1 MKEVLQE
8 KLDNLFIKA
17 GQYNKYQFVIV
28 TLFTLQFL
36 GSQFFHVNFS
46 YLTSYPIIHFNN
58 TEVKID
64 ADWCKNYYNKSES
77 IEQIHLS
84 ENQIPKSSIM
94 IDFELSCHI
103 TEKYLLD
110 IIYYFGNII
119 GSCVAY
125 HFYEKIGTKV
135 SLVIFAIIQMVC
147 LFLLELLNVDTLKN
161 SLIFLYVDLFFIGF
175 SQYIVINL
183 LFIYICD
190 IVSLKQMP
198 LFITTIVCGRIL
210 AGLLGVF
217 FFEYLDLNWKHDI
230 AIMNSVN
237 VICLIIIIFYMVS
250 SPKAALRNN
259 EHMHFVKHL
268 LKIARKNERKIKK
281 EDFDFLVPFM
291 DAKKKL
297 EYDLFFNTINHRSKI
312 NSNQKDKDKINLEDN
327 DEDDEYKDLILM
339 PSDKD
344 RKQKIKDDYL
354 MSDEN
359 NKIGSIKT
367 LFNEMKMRDFSILD
381 FFKFKNHLINF
392 CILSFLW
399 AVYNFVKHGIA
410 STMSEIPQYYNNP
423 HWIIIT
429 HILGLANLFLIMI
442 LYIVNQ
448 TSFHKILLSIQL
460 LTFVSLLVGAYL
472 DDKEINIV
480 SYIISLLIAKI
491 IWNCLYLLLII
502 ISLLIYPIML
512 RSKGLGWNIAL
523 GIFGKFVVT
532 FVIDFSQ
539 KNIYILYF
547 LLVDFFALVF
557 SNGLPKKIGS
567 FIIDLAEED
576 KRKKFLDKIYKEGG
590 NDDKDIN
597 KKENPEQTISLMS
610 IVN

>member
-1 MKEVLQE
+1 M
-8 KLDNLFIKA
+8 
-17 GQYNKYQFVIV
+17 
-28 TLFTLQFL
+28 
-36 GSQFFHVNFS
+36 
-46 YLTSYPIIHFNN
+46 
-58 TEVKID
+58 
-64 ADWCKNYYNKSES
+64 
-77 IEQIHLS
+77 HLS

-147 LFLLELLNVDTLKN
+147 LFLLELLNVGTLKN
-161 SLIFLYVDLFFIGF
+161 SLIFLYIDLFFIGF

-259 EHMHFVKHL
+259 EHLHFVKHL

-327 DEDDEYKDLILM
+327 D
-339 PSDKD
+339 
-344 RKQKIKDDYL
+344 
-354 MSDEN
+354 
-359 NKIGSIKT
+359 
-367 LFNEMKMRDFSILD
+367 
-381 FFKFKNHLINF
+381 
-392 CILSFLW
+392 
-399 AVYNFVKHGIA
+399 
-410 STMSEIPQYYNNP
+410 
-423 HWIIIT
+423 
-429 HILGLANLFLIMI
+429 
-442 LYIVNQ
+442 
-448 TSFHKILLSIQL
+448 
-460 LTFVSLLVGAYL
+460 
-472 DDKEINIV
+472 
-480 SYIISLLIAKI
+480 
-491 IWNCLYLLLII
+491 
-502 ISLLIYPIML
+502 
-512 RSKGLGWNIAL
+512 
-523 GIFGKFVVT
+523 
-532 FVIDFSQ
+532 
-539 KNIYILYF
+539 
-547 LLVDFFALVF
+547 
-557 SNGLPKKIGS
+557 
-567 FIIDLAEED
+567 
-576 KRKKFLDKIYKEGG
+576 
-590 NDDKDIN
+590 
-597 KKENPEQTISLMS
+597 
-610 IVN
+610 